1 MQTSGYSTVVR
12 WMPVAKDGF
21 DVPSAGQ
28 LPQPARHI
36 VAMGETYDFEYTPTA
51 RGILRLEF
59 RTNAPQ
65 HQLLIRVPI
74 RVE

>member
-36 VAMGETYDFEYTPTA
+36 VAMGETYDFEYTPEHT
-51 RGILRLEF
+51 GTLRLEV
-59 RTNAPQ
+59 RTRR
-65 HQLLIRVPI
+65 LVVSVPI

>member
-36 VAMGETYDFEYTPTA
+36 VAMGETYDFEYTPQQ
-51 RGILRLEF
+51 RGTLRLEI
-59 RTNAPQ
+59 RAR
-65 HQLLIRVPI
+65 LLLVRVPI